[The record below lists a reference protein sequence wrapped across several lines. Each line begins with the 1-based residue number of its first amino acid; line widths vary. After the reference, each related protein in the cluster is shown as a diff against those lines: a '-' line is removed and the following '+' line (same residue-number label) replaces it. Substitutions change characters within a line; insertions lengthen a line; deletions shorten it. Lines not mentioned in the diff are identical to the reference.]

1 MRAVLPQ
8 RRYSETFD
16 LTHEG
21 HTFQVSIGY
30 FPVDLLCAGLPAE
43 VFISGSKVG
52 SYAEGVARD
61 AAVLISIALQF
72 SVPVEM
78 MCKSITRNADGEPQ
92 TVIGAV
98 LDRLSQLT

>member
-1 MRAVLPQ
+1 MRNVLPQ

-61 AAVLISIALQF
+61 ASVVVSIALQHG
-72 SVPVEM
+72 VPLDVM
-78 MCKSITRNADGEPQ
+78 RKSITRNADGAPQ
-92 TVIGAV
+92 TIIGAV
-98 LDRLSQLT
+98 LDRLEEST